1 CRTPPAAPSSA
12 RPAAEPASGAGRPVF
27 HLEHGVCP
35 GRDDVADPQ
44 VAMDGDEIAV
54 PLDAAEMAFQ
64 PCAHD
69 GRPLVFDAQPQG
81 PQPPDLAPL
90 VMHEGGHEGVGQGGE
105 KAAMAGAVAVG
116 MLRPDMHA
124 VDRRAAV
131 ARIAHID
138 LAQPCEEGR
147 HGRQDDKA
155 FGDGMGSGTT
165 AGHGCVDDAARASLQ
180 GGRPGAGGKK
190 RGTIFRSSLS
200 WGDARG
206 RKNRNKKTL
215 QHQSRFDESD
225 IGCPG
230 AIYSDRNHGQR
241 FIIAMAKLCRESQLT
256 GAGAGREAAEVAV
269 DTAESRLVST
279 MWRSAAV

>member
-1 CRTPPAAPSSA
+1 RAATPSCCPGRPAAACTTTWAMAGRPNAAAMPCCCRTPPAAPSSA

-105 KAAMAGAVAVG
+105 KAAM
-116 MLRPDMHA
+116 
-124 VDRRAAV
+124 
-131 ARIAHID
+131 
-138 LAQPCEEGR
+138 
-147 HGRQDDKA
+147 
-155 FGDGMGSGTT
+155 
-165 AGHGCVDDAARASLQ
+165 
-180 GGRPGAGGKK
+180 
-190 RGTIFRSSLS
+190 
-200 WGDARG
+200 
-206 RKNRNKKTL
+206 
-215 QHQSRFDESD
+215 
-225 IGCPG
+225 
-230 AIYSDRNHGQR
+230 
-241 FIIAMAKLCRESQLT
+241 
-256 GAGAGREAAEVAV
+256 
-269 DTAESRLVST
+269 
-279 MWRSAAV
+279 